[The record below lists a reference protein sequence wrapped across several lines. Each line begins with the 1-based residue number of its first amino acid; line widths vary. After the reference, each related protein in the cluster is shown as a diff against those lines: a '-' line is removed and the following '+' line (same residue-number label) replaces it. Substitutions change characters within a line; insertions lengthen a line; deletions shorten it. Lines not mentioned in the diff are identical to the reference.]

1 MKKNNIAS
9 ADIIILITSV
19 FEIYVLECFTD
30 FITKCCCLCNVYC
43 SGCFLFCFF
52 FFYIDLIRTVVAFY
66 CLFSLSASRGLDN
79 KLKYQEVIR
88 NVFVT
93 GSLYEIFT
101 QIMEVFVFCFGWFY
115 YIILS

>member
-1 MKKNNIAS
+1 M
-9 ADIIILITSV
+9 LLPLQRLLQWLLFV
-19 FEIYVLECFTD
+19 FV
-30 FITKCCCLCNVYC
+30 
-43 SGCFLFCFF
+43 F

-101 QIMEVFVFCFGWFY
+101 QIMEVFVFLFWLVLLHNFVLTLLLIFLKKGKD
-115 YIILS
+115 S

>member
-1 MKKNNIAS
+1 MYLNALLISSQNVVAS
-9 ADIIILITSV
+9 ATFIAV
-19 FEIYVLECFTD
+19 VAFCF
-30 FITKCCCLCNVYC
+30 V
-43 SGCFLFCFF
+43 FF